1 MYFLSK
7 EEMNYLKK
15 QVEKSMNILI
25 IGGTGSG
32 KTTVLNT
39 LLDLISEDVFVG
51 VVQNLPIIKSNRNN
65 FLSFEYRYDEF
76 GNIINFLLQQERPD
90 CLIIDDLMDNS
101 FYELLHGIRYKN
113 KNILMSM
120 YGTDISKSLNNF
132 YIQVENYNKYFES
145 EVEIKSLLG
154 KKLDL
159 IIHIERMNNGNRKLK
174 LIEVV
179 GYNEFTHKI
188 ELKEINLIDL
198 N

>member
-188 ELKEINLIDL
+188 ELKEINLID
-198 N
+198 